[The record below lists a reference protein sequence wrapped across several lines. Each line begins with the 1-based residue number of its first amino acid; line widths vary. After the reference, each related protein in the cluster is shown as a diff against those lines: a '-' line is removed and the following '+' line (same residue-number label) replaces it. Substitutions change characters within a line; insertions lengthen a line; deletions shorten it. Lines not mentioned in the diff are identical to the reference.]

1 MNSFKLMMVGFVLI
15 TFLFSLGCS
24 SEENPVTEPLVAE
37 DLEAQQKN
45 ETIPESLPLEEPV
58 AIDNPLTGG
67 AVTEQGETH
76 FIDLTESGFEPDLL
90 TIKAGDKV
98 VWQNVRSGQISKAFV
113 IGVRECAKIR
123 SKILT
128 PGESFSWTFE
138 EPIKCTIVDGIM
150 TTVESKVVVE

>member
-1 MNSFKLMMVGFVLI
+1 MMVGFVLI

-113 IGVRECAKIR
+113 IGVRECAKII

-150 TTVESKVVVE
+150 TTVESKIEVE

>member
-1 MNSFKLMMVGFVLI
+1 MFKLIMVGFVLI

-24 SEENPVTEPLVAE
+24 SDSEENPVTEPLVAE

-76 FIDLTESGFEPDLL
+76 FVDLTSEGFEPNEL
-90 TIKAGDKV
+90 TIQAGDTV

-150 TTVESKVVVE
+150 TTVESKIEVE